1 MHDKVSEIYIK
12 KPPKQ
17 MDAVEG
23 KPTVEQDGFCFYS
36 RNLCINYK
44 YLHFPMCWSLI
55 TLVLHVHVRIDFV
68 M

>member
-1 MHDKVSEIYIK
+1 
-12 KPPKQ
+12 

-23 KPTVEQDGFCFYS
+23 KPTMDQDGFCFYS
-36 RNLCINYK
+36 RNFCINYK
-44 YLHFPMCWSLI
+44 YLHFPLCWSLI